1 MKQNMPQ
8 PILDGVLLDEQAE
21 LTLIDLCCSCSCS
34 AEWIIELVE
43 EGALEPVILK
53 TDTHKPSDD
62 QQNQWRFTGYS
73 LQRAQT
79 ARRLHRDLNINLAGV
94 ALALELLDQV
104 SSLQQQL
111 RRHTHES

>member
-1 MKQNMPQ
+1 MKQNKQ
-8 PILDGVLLDEQAE
+8 QTILDGMLLDEQAE
-21 LTLIDLCCSCSCS
+21 LTLNDLCCACSSS

-53 TDTHKPSDD
+53 IDTNKPYDE

-79 ARRLHRDLNINLAGV
+79 AMRLQRDLNINLAGI
-94 ALALELLDQV
+94 ALALELLEEI
-104 SSLQQQL
+104 STLQEQL
-111 RRHTHES
+111 RRL

>member
-1 MKQNMPQ
+1 MKQT
-8 PILDGVLLDEQAE
+8 ILDEQAE
-21 LTLIDLCCSCSCS
+21 LTLNDLCNACSSS

-43 EGALEPVILK
+43 EGALEPVVFK
-53 TDTHKPSDD
+53 TDTNEPSDD

-79 ARRLHRDLNINLAGV
+79 ARRLQRDLNINLAGV
-94 ALALELLDQV
+94 ALALELLEQI
-104 SSLQQQL
+104 SSLQGQL